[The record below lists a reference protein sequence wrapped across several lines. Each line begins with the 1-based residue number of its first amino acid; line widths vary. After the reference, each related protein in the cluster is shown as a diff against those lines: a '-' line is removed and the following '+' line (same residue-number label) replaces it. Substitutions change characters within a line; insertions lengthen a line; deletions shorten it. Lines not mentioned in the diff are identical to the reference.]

1 MGEGQTTPPSSC
13 PEGGDNSTRK
23 SFGDFDQAK
32 NRYDEV
38 DGFDRP
44 VIGRAGGPLHS
55 GLGSAAGVRDS
66 PDSYTLYS
74 IAYYL
79 YYLVCS
85 MVSTT

>member
-1 MGEGQTTPPSSC
+1 
-13 PEGGDNSTRK
+13 
-23 SFGDFDQAK
+23 
-32 NRYDEV
+32 V